1 MYVVHPDWLRP
12 RNRRVLIN
20 CEGFTQVDVASS
32 LEVLFLHPGVVSLT
46 GGDAQGVPQVAELGG
61 LLKEVTDKSIRPTEE
76 FEGQNKSIKSRVR
89 STLLIWD
96 TFAFDRVMDV
106 SARVLLRL
114 SPHASLYPS
123 HLPYL
128 FLKQMRNLP
137 WKHKMLK
144 MSTREQ
150 CQYSLFAEVLSGG
163 KKAEYFERLCWECP
177 LRYDEGLSIFASLP
191 STLKKWSVV
200 YGSRD
205 SENDASSIFE
215 KAIMLGSTLP
225 RSTEVDTQGLS
236 NYPAVSDVVGA
247 ASFTCST
254 LAENFGKVICE
265 VFDRMPIISAK
276 LSVCV
281 TGADKARKVGASLI
295 SEIGPRDSGSS
306 VSSIF
311 KKVIM
316 LGVWLSR
323 FGERCLFDFGASNLV
338 GSVFSNSCWESG
350 SLDSEDGA
358 SSILEQA
365 ILLGV
370 FSRISG
376 TVPLPLWSD
385 VVGAASFTCSTL
397 AENFGKV
404 ICEVFDRMPIIS
416 AKLSVRVTGA
426 DKVGK
431 VGASSI
437 SEIGPRG
444 LWGAQLLRKRAP
456 LRFLRSAFVAPL
468 RFLKLRRVQIFIGAG
483 IKFQSTLESPPVEAS
498 FLHF

>member
-1 MYVVHPDWLRP
+1 MPHRFLR
-12 RNRRVLIN
+12 
-20 CEGFTQVDVASS
+20 
-32 LEVLFLHPGVVSLT
+32 
-46 GGDAQGVPQVAELGG
+46 
-61 LLKEVTDKSIRPTEE
+61 
-76 FEGQNKSIKSRVR
+76 
-89 STLLIWD
+89 
-96 TFAFDRVMDV
+96 
-106 SARVLLRL
+106 
-114 SPHASLYPS
+114 
-123 HLPYL
+123 
-128 FLKQMRNLP
+128 KQSC
-137 WKHKMLK
+137 WG
-144 MSTREQ
+144 
-150 CQYSLFAEVLSGG
+150 SG
-163 KKAEYFERLCWECP
+163 
-177 LRYDEGLSIFASLP
+177 S
-191 STLKKWSVV
+191 
-200 YGSRD
+200 
-205 SENDASSIFE
+205 
-215 KAIMLGSTLP
+215 
-225 RSTEVDTQGLS
+225 
-236 NYPAVSDVVGA
+236 
-247 ASFTCST
+247 
-254 LAENFGKVICE
+254 
-265 VFDRMPIISAK
+265 
-276 LSVCV
+276 
-281 TGADKARKVGASLI
+281 
-295 SEIGPRDSGSS
+295 RDSGSS

-311 KKVIM
+311 EKVIM

>member
-46 GGDAQGVPQVAELGG
+46 DGDAQGVPQVAELGG

-114 SPHASLYPS
+114 SPHASLYPT

-163 KKAEYFERLCWECP
+163 KKAEYFERLRWECP
-177 LRYDEGLSIFASLP
+177 LRYDEGLSIFAGLP

-200 YGSRD
+200 SGSRD
-205 SENDASSIFE
+205 SEDDASSIFE

-276 LSVCV
+276 LSVRV
-281 TGADKARKVGASLI
+281 TGADKARKVGASSI

-311 KKVIM
+311 EKVIT

-323 FGERCLFDFGASNLV
+323 FGGRCLFDFGASNLV
-338 GSVFSNSCWESG
+338 GSVFSNS
-350 SLDSEDGA
+350 
-358 SSILEQA
+358 
-365 ILLGV
+365 
-370 FSRISG
+370 
-376 TVPLPLWSD
+376 TLPRSTEVDTQGLSNYPAVSD

-426 DKVGK
+426 DKAGK

-468 RFLKLRRVQIFIGAG
+468 RFLKLRRVQIFIEAG

-498 FLHF
+498 FLQF

>member
-1 MYVVHPDWLRP
+1 M
-12 RNRRVLIN
+12 
-20 CEGFTQVDVASS
+20 
-32 LEVLFLHPGVVSLT
+32 VLFLYPL
-46 GGDAQGVPQVAELGG
+46 
-61 LLKEVTDKSIRPTEE
+61 
-76 FEGQNKSIKSRVR
+76 
-89 STLLIWD
+89 
-96 TFAFDRVMDV
+96 FAFE
-106 SARVLLRL
+106 
-114 SPHASLYPS
+114 
-123 HLPYL
+123 
-128 FLKQMRNLP
+128 K
-137 WKHKMLK
+137 
-144 MSTREQ
+144 
-150 CQYSLFAEVLSGG
+150 
-163 KKAEYFERLCWECP
+163 
-177 LRYDEGLSIFASLP
+177 
-191 STLKKWSVV
+191 VV
-200 YGSRD
+200 
-205 SENDASSIFE
+205 
-215 KAIMLGSTLP
+215 MLG
-225 RSTEVDTQGLS
+225 VWLS
-236 NYPAVSDVVGA
+236 RFGGRCLFDFGASNLVGSVFSNSDVVGA

-254 LAENFGKVICE
+254 LAENFGKVICGTHE
-265 VFDRMPIISAK
+265 LLLRVGS
-276 LSVCV
+276 
-281 TGADKARKVGASLI
+281 ADKARKVGASSI

-311 KKVIM
+311 EKVIM

-323 FGERCLFDFGASNLV
+323 FGGRCPFDFGASNLV

-350 SLDSEDGA
+350 SRDSEDGA
-358 SSILEQA
+358 FSILEQA

-426 DKVGK
+426 DKAGK